1 MKSVV
6 ALLVCVLVAGAMAG
20 DLLFGSY
27 GGLGSLGVYGK
38 GIFGGYG
45 YPYGYGGYGYGA
57 YGYPY
62 GGVYG
67 KGYGYGYPYGG
78 YGYGVPIKG

>member
-1 MKSVV
+1 
-6 ALLVCVLVAGAMAG
+6 MAG

-67 KGYGYGYPYGG
+67 K
-78 YGYGVPIKG
+78 VVCV